1 MVRLTFKTSTDLY
14 SYLQISVVAS
24 KICKYCHS
32 ALVLLI
38 LMVQHDMDLFKEANL
53 AADEG
58 SQTRIKGS
66 GILRSS
72 NGGTVEPS
80 SSKKRSTVN
89 LPESGSSTPLR
100 SEKLSR
106 VIKELKQGKDQP
118 KMAKKEETSVKD
130 KAMAILMVQLWQRV
144 ARQRIMQSF
153 SQDPEFLFLPLGNED
168 ETKGPMIIEAEIG
181 GHFIHRMYMDGGSA
195 SEILCK
201 HCFNRLR
208 PEVRRQMFTA
218 TIPLVGFSRDIIWP
232 MGKISLLVKIG
243 VKRIQAVSSTA
254 HGRLKFLVPGGILTL
269 RSSRIVLLECTMVSR
284 PKAQPSDVIQTQEER
299 IKVTIHPEYPEQT
312 IATGFT
318 LTEEGWRA
326 LCDLLR
332 HNLDIFS

>member
-1 MVRLTFKTSTDLY
+1 MPSNVKTYDGSEDPEDHLKIF
-14 SYLQISVVAS
+14 QAAAKIEEMIRS
-24 KICKYCHS
+24 K
-32 ALVLLI
+32 
-38 LMVQHDMDLFKEANL
+38 
-53 AADEG
+53 
-58 SQTRIKGS
+58 
-66 GILRSS
+66 
-72 NGGTVEPS
+72 
-80 SSKKRSTVN
+80 
-89 LPESGSSTPLR
+89 
-100 SEKLSR
+100 KLSR

-181 GHFIHRMYMDGGSA
+181 GHFIHRMYMDRGSA

-208 PEVRRQMFTA
+208 PE
-218 TIPLVGFSRDIIWP
+218 
-232 MGKISLLVKIG
+232 
-243 VKRIQAVSSTA
+243 RIQAVSSTA
-254 HGRLKFLVPGGILTL
+254 HGRLKFPVPGGILTL
-269 RSSRIVLLECTMVSR
+269 RSSRIVLLECTMVFR
-284 PKAQPSDVIQTQEER
+284 PEAQPSDVIQTQEER
-299 IKVTIHPEYPEQT
+299 IKVAIHPEYPEQT
-312 IATGFT
+312 ITTGFT